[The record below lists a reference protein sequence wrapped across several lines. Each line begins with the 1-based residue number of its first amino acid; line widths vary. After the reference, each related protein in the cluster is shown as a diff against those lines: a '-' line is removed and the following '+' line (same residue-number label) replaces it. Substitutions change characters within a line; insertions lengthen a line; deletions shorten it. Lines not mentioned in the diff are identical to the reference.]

1 MGRVSVASVTK
12 IRVRYADTDQMKRA
26 YYGNYFSYFEE
37 GRSELLRRLGLPY
50 PEIEA
55 MGYYLPVA
63 EAQAKYLKPARY
75 DDLLAITAI
84 MEEMPQ
90 VRIVIRYEVRLDGS
104 PELLAEGYTVHSFVA
119 IETGRPTRPPR
130 RFLDLLESAFLRGP
144 FQTVTV

>member
-1 MGRVSVASVTK
+1 MSVSSVTK

-37 GRSELLRRLGLPY
+37 GRSELLRRLGMPY
-50 PEIEA
+50 PEIES

-84 MEEMPQ
+84 MDEMPQ

-104 PELLAEGYTVHSFVA
+104 PDLLAEGYTVHSFVS
-119 IETGRPTRPPR
+119 ISSGKPTRPPG

-144 FQTVTV
+144 FQTVVV

>member
-37 GRSELLRRLGLPY
+37 GRSELLRQLGLPY

-84 MEEMPQ
+84 MDEMPQ
-90 VRIVIRYEVRLDGS
+90 ARIVIRYEVRLDGS
-104 PELLAEGYTVHSFVA
+104 PDLLAQGYTVHSFVA
-119 IETGRPTRPPR
+119 VKTGKPTRPPQ